1 MHLAL
6 VDDIMPDGEKG
17 RLRVGRGVSQTCE
30 VWTMDDTIF
39 VPAHE
44 LATAIR
50 RREVSSSEV
59 VDAHLAHI
67 ERHNPSLNAI
77 VTLDEDGASRR
88 AREADDALAGEGAR
102 GALHGVPITLED
114 CHATSGMRSTWGG
127 LPRLADYVPNEDG
140 TVAARLKAAGAI
152 LVGKTSGPEVWPDS
166 VFVYANNPW
175 DTTRTPGGSSAGP
188 GAALA
193 AGFTPLDV
201 GLDTLG
207 SIQNP
212 AHYCG
217 VYGMRPTEHRVP
229 LTGAFF
235 LDPVRK
241 FRVMSVTGP
250 MARSADDLR
259 LALHLLAGPDGYDSH
274 VPPVPWREGE
284 PLEIRDLS
292 IAWSPGFPGSNVQD
306 EISAAVEE
314 VARELAR
321 RGAAVE
327 DVLPEVD
334 LKHQYELAEEL
345 FGLLAGTFSEE
356 PTAFSEET
364 GAPSEGGRHNY
375 LEHYLLALDSR
386 DKMIE
391 VWEEFFSYRDVLIVP
406 AGTNTAERHGEESD
420 DPSDEYPYAFS
431 QVSGC
436 PMVVVPAGVD
446 GQGLPF
452 GLQVL
457 GRRWEDERLLAIA
470 QLLSELM
477 PGFRQP
483 SGY

>member
-1 MHLAL
+1 
-6 VDDIMPDGEKG
+6 
-17 RLRVGRGVSQTCE
+17 
-30 VWTMDDTIF
+30 MDDTIF

-50 RREVSSSEV
+50 RREVPSAEV

-77 VTLDEDGASRR
+77 VTLDEDGARRR

-127 LPRLADYVPNEDG
+127 LPRLADHVPGEDD

-152 LVGKTSGPEVWPDS
+152 LIGKTNGPEIWPDS
-166 VFVYANNPW
+166 VFAHANNPW

-193 AGFTPLDV
+193 AGLTPLDV

-217 VYGMRPTEHRVP
+217 VYGMRPTENRVP
-229 LTGAFF
+229 LTGVFF

-241 FRVMSVTGP
+241 FRVMSVAGP
-250 MARSADDLR
+250 MARSVEDLR
-259 LALHLLAGPDGYDSH
+259 LALRILAGPDGYDSH
-274 VPPVPWREGE
+274 VPPVPWREPDPPE
-284 PLEIRDLS
+284 ARDLR
-292 IAWSPGFPGSNVQD
+292 IAWSPGFPGSDFQD
-306 EISAAVEE
+306 EIRVAVEE
-314 VARELAR
+314 AARELAR
-321 RGAAVE
+321 RGAVVE
-327 DVLPEVD
+327 EGLPRVD
-334 LKHQYELAEEL
+334 PRQQYELAEEL

-356 PTAFSEET
+356 PTAFSEEASA
-364 GAPSEGGRHNY
+364 GSGGGKHDPLENY
-375 LEHYLLALDSR
+375 LMALDRR
-386 DKMIE
+386 DRMME
-391 VWEEFFSYRDVLIVP
+391 AWGEFFADFDALILP
-406 AGTNTAERHGEESD
+406 AGTHTAERHGEEPD
-420 DPSDEYPYAFS
+420 DPSEEYPYALS
-431 QVSGC
+431 QISGC
-436 PMVVVPAGVD
+436 PMIVVPAGVD

-457 GRRWEDERLLAIA
+457 SRRWEDERLLEIA
-470 QLLSELM
+470 HLLSELVA
-477 PGFRQP
+477 GFRRP

>member
-1 MHLAL
+1 
-6 VDDIMPDGEKG
+6 
-17 RLRVGRGVSQTCE
+17 
-30 VWTMDDTIF
+30 MDDTIF

-67 ERHNPSLNAI
+67 ERHNPRLNAI
-77 VTLDEDGASRR
+77 VTLDGDGARRR
-88 AREADDALAGEGAR
+88 AREADHALAGEGAR

-114 CHATSGMRSTWGG
+114 CHTTSGMRSTWGG
-127 LPRLADYVPNEDG
+127 LPRLADHVPGEDG

-152 LVGKTSGPEVWPDS
+152 LIGKTNGPEVWPDS
-166 VFVYANNPW
+166 VFAHANNPW

-193 AGFTPLDV
+193 AGLTPLDV

-241 FRVMSVTGP
+241 FRVMSVAGP
-250 MARSADDLR
+250 MARSVEDLR
-259 LALHLLAGPDGYDSH
+259 LALRLLAGPDGYDSH
-274 VPPVPWREGE
+274 VPPVPWRDVE
-284 PLEIRDLS
+284 PPEVRDLR
-292 IAWSPGFPGSNVQD
+292 IAWSPGFSGSDFQD
-306 EISAAVEE
+306 EIRVAVEE
-314 VARELAR
+314 AARELAS
-321 RGAAVE
+321 RGAMVE
-327 DVLPEVD
+327 EGLPEVD
-334 LKHQYELAEEL
+334 IKHQYELAEEL

-356 PTAFSEET
+356 PTAFSEEANAT
-364 GAPSEGGRHNY
+364 SEGGGGASLLEDY
-375 LEHYLLALDSR
+375 LMALDRR
-386 DKMIE
+386 DRMME
-391 VWEEFFSYRDVLIVP
+391 AWERFFDDWDALILP
-406 AGTNTAERHGEESD
+406 AGTLTAERHGEEPA
-420 DPSDEYPYAFS
+420 DPSHEYPYALS
-431 QVSGC
+431 QISGC
-436 PMVVVPAGVD
+436 PMIVVPAGVD

-457 GRRWEDERLLAIA
+457 GRRWDDERLLEIA
-470 QLLSELM
+470 HLLSELM
-477 PGFRQP
+477 SGFQRP

>member
-1 MHLAL
+1 
-6 VDDIMPDGEKG
+6 
-17 RLRVGRGVSQTCE
+17 
-30 VWTMDDTIF
+30 MDDLIF
-39 VPAHE
+39 APAHE

-50 RREVSSSEV
+50 RREVSSVEV
-59 VDAHLAHI
+59 VDAHLAQI
-67 ERHNPSLNAI
+67 ERHNPRLNAI
-77 VTLDEDGASRR
+77 VTLDEDGARRR
-88 AREADDALAGEGAR
+88 AREADDALGREGAR

-114 CHATSGMRSTWGG
+114 AHPTSGMRSTWGG
-127 LPRLADYVPNEDG
+127 LPRLAEYVPQQDG

-152 LVGKTSGPEVWPDS
+152 LLGKTNGPEIWPDS
-166 VFVYANNPW
+166 VFARTNNPW

-193 AGFTPLDV
+193 AGLTPLDV
-201 GLDTLG
+201 GMDTLG

-235 LDPVRK
+235 LDPLRK

-250 MARSADDLR
+250 MARSAEDLR
-259 LALHLLAGPDGYDSH
+259 LALRLLAGPDGYDSH
-274 VPPVPWREGE
+274 VPPVPWREPGPPE
-284 PLEIRDLS
+284 MRDLR
-292 IAWSPGFPGSNVQD
+292 IAWSPDFPGSSVQD
-306 EISAAVEE
+306 EIRAAVEE
-314 VARELAR
+314 AARELSR

-327 DVLPEVD
+327 EGLPGVD

-356 PTAFSEET
+356 PSAFSEEA
-364 GAPSEGGRHNY
+364 GVSSEHARHNPLEDY
-375 LEHYLLALDSR
+375 LTALDRR
-386 DKMIE
+386 DRMMGA
-391 VWEEFFSYRDVLIVP
+391 WEQFFSHQDALIVP
-406 AGTNTAERHGEESD
+406 AGPNTAERHGEESA
-420 DPSDEYPYAFS
+420 DPSQEYPYALS
-431 QVSGC
+431 QISGS

-457 GRRWEDERLLAIA
+457 GRRWDDERLLVIA

-477 PGFRQP
+477 PGFRRP